1 MRIVGGTNECNI
13 CFDESNYFCSDCS
26 QFLCSDCCQRVHRH
40 PSRSHHNPE
49 SVDGQLRLSSPQ
61 EESVLESNS
70 NLPEDEFS
78 MQLSPSAEQSF
89 IDAELIA
96 TLADRF
102 KLTKF
107 QKEIIQATLS
117 GNDTLVL
124 HPTGSGKSLCFQFP
138 PVYLYK
144 KAIIVTPTISLMQ
157 DQVEKMN
164 ELGIP
169 STYLGS
175 AQFDV
180 HAEARALDPTSSET
194 LIFVT
199 PEWITKASNQQK
211 VLALSKARKLALI
224 AIDEA
229 HLISEWANLGLPL
242 LDFTN

>member
-1 MRIVGGTNECNI
+1 MQYL
-13 CFDESNYFCSDCS
+13 FDESNYFCSDCS
-26 QFLCSDCCQRVHRH
+26 QYLCSDCCQRVHRH

-102 KLTKF
+102 KLTSFRMF

-138 PVYLYK
+138 PVY
-144 KAIIVTPTISLMQ
+144 T
-157 DQVEKMN
+157 
-164 ELGIP
+164 
-169 STYLGS
+169 
-175 AQFDV
+175 
-180 HAEARALDPTSSET
+180 
-194 LIFVT
+194 
-199 PEWITKASNQQK
+199 
-211 VLALSKARKLALI
+211 
-224 AIDEA
+224 
-229 HLISEWANLGLPL
+229 
-242 LDFTN
+242 